1 MAVFDDRPL
10 ESLAART
17 RREDPAFVRALSTGC
32 PCAPREYRR
41 RPHGRKKAA
50 WCVLALAL
58 AAFTAGIVLPHGLLL
73 ASGIV
78 AAGIAGDLFEP
89 PR

>member
-10 ESLAART
+10 RSPAARN
-17 RREDPAFVRALSTGC
+17 RWDDPALVRAVSTGH
-32 PCAPREYRR
+32 PRAPRAHRR
-41 RPHGRKKAA
+41 RPHGRKAA
-50 WCVLALAL
+50 WCLLTLAL
-58 AAFTAGIVLPHGLLL
+58 AAFTAGIILPHGLLL

-78 AAGIAGDLFEP
+78 AAGIAGRLLEP

>member
-17 RREDPAFVRALSTGC
+17 RRDDPAFVRALSTGR
-32 PCAPREYRR
+32 PRAPREYRR
-41 RPHGRKKAA
+41 RPHGRKAA

-58 AAFTAGIVLPHGLLL
+58 AAFAAGIILPHGLLL